1 MAQYVSAIAAKT
13 DDLSSSL
20 GTRIV
25 EEKNRDL
32 WVV

>member
-13 DDLSSSL
+13 DDLSSTL

-25 EEKNRDL
+25 AEENRDL